1 MFTHGGAGMGGG
13 GCYGNTV
20 SRINGITANNHHAA
34 GGERE
39 TEGTTETQANGTW
52 RNYRTRAGKKRGR
65 KINERRLAAAESEEE
80 LRRNEDVGYRSQR
93 GKSLLDICLDE
104 IVLIPPGKLKV
115 IV

>member
-1 MFTHGGAGMGGG
+1 MGDRRYDRDTGK
-13 GCYGNTV
+13 
-20 SRINGITANNHHAA
+20 
-34 GGERE
+34 
-39 TEGTTETQANGTW
+39 
-52 RNYRTRAGKKRGR
+52 RNMEELQNKSGKKRGG
-65 KINERRLAAAESEEE
+65 KINEKRLAAAEREEE